1 MVIGYHVI
9 VSLRAPS
16 VLINISFF
24 CQNLTNCDCKA
35 FIGSVASMKGNEVR
49 IVFFLQPVDQFKD
62 GEVAKVESPLRN
74 YFGRIWGSYGFWI
87 SSGLC
92 ALFLI
97 SLVLALALT
106 LKEGPPQPVVTT
118 TTAPP
123 TTTTATTTTSTPT
136 PANTTTLPPLPTP
149 TQGDM

>member
-1 MVIGYHVI
+1 M
-9 VSLRAPS
+9 
-16 VLINISFF
+16 
-24 CQNLTNCDCKA
+24 CQNLTNCTCKA

-62 GEVAKVESPLRN
+62 GEVTKMESPLRN
-74 YFGRIWGSYGFWI
+74 YFSFWI
-87 SSGLC
+87 SLGFC

-106 LKEGPPQPVVTT
+106 LKEGPPKPLVTT

-123 TTTTATTTTSTPT
+123 TTTTASTTTCSC
-136 PANTTTLPPLPTP
+136 
-149 TQGDM
+149 